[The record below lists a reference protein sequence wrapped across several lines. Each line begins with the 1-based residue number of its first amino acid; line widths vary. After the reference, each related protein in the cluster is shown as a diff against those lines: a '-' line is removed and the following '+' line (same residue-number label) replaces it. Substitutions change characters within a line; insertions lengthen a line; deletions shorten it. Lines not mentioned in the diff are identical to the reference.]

1 MSKKKAMYI
10 PQFKNIL
17 LLKNTKAIIVVTS
30 KFTITNI
37 IMMKN
42 LEILLELSK
51 CDTET

>member
-1 MSKKKAMYI
+1 MSKKKQCTYLNL
-10 PQFKNIL
+10 KIL
-17 LLKNTKAIIVVTS
+17 LKHTKAITVITS

>member
-1 MSKKKAMYI
+1 MSKKKQCTYLNLKI
-10 PQFKNIL
+10 
-17 LLKNTKAIIVVTS
+17 LLKNTKAITVITS